1 MAKSK
6 ANPKQTCRLSTPS
19 LTSPMG
25 RKPLIRQGAPRP
37 ANPSSAFR
45 FQFPRGS
52 VGSSPIIRTI
62 GTDSDGSRRL
72 EPVAGRSGS
81 YSACAHLLLVAVI
94 VILVMG
100 LVPFMVVVDLA
111 MIAIP
116 VTLMVELSI
125 MGRLHPV

>member
-1 MAKSK
+1 
-6 ANPKQTCRLSTPS
+6 
-19 LTSPMG
+19 
-25 RKPLIRQGAPRP
+25 
-37 ANPSSAFR
+37 
-45 FQFPRGS
+45 
-52 VGSSPIIRTI
+52 
-62 GTDSDGSRRL
+62 
-72 EPVAGRSGS
+72 
-81 YSACAHLLLVAVI
+81 VAVI